1 MFMVLSIKHKNK
13 FQLAFQSGSLAQG
26 FILRSHQ
33 STASQRSCPK
43 RIGVEGLMFAD
54 ITGVTIM

>member
-1 MFMVLSIKHKNK
+1 MGRHISNESMFMVLSIKHKNK

-33 STASQRSCPK
+33 SRPPK
-43 RIGVEGLMFAD
+43 EVVPNVLVSKG
-54 ITGVTIM
+54 

>member
-1 MFMVLSIKHKNK
+1 MGRHISNESMFMVLSIKHKNK

-33 STASQRSCPK
+33 PRPPK
-43 RIGVEGLMFAD
+43 EVVPNVLVSKG
-54 ITGVTIM
+54 